1 MENDVKILRELASQY
16 AQIAFSDHQKDMYE
30 LHASV
35 NDLHP
40 ERPIVL
46 MNEIPWSVLNY
57 DGSLTLLC
65 QDEDFRMFEDELR
78 KTLFQWK
85 HFPADMLVKPYLSVE
100 KKIHSTGIGLTVQE
114 ERLASDPDNEIV
126 SHKYKEQ
133 IRDMHDIDRLHPPV
147 IRYDKE
153 KHSLLF
159 IKLRRRWVILYRS
172 KSPGLTPATCLD

>member
-1 MENDVKILRELASQY
+1 MCIRDS
-16 AQIAFSDHQKDMYE
+16 
-30 LHASV
+30 
-35 NDLHP
+35 
-40 ERPIVL
+40 
-46 MNEIPWSVLNY
+46 Y

-153 KHSLLF
+153 KTLLTF
-159 IKLRRRWVILYRS
+159 YKIAEAVGDIIPVKITGSDTGYMLGLITWDIIAQYR
-172 KSPGLTPATCLD
+172 CV